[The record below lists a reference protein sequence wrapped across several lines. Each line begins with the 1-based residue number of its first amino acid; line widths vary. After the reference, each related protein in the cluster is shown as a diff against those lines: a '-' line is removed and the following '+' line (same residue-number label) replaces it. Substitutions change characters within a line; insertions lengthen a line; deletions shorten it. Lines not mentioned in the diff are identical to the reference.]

1 MTEDAPHHTQRM
13 RVQWHA
19 DEVSVQHPPGRRP
32 EPPQGKDGKVGAQQR
47 DRRRRSGRN
56 IRPHSILSSGRL
68 VRLRKEVTEADGEDG
83 YTKRGKDTTGL
94 PEEISRSAQNYTKLN
109 GTEITYSSH
118 RRGVYIRVRSPQMML
133 LNPRQNWPF
142 LRIGT
147 RTSCIS

>member
-1 MTEDAPHHTQRM
+1 MTEDGPHHAQRM

-19 DEVSVQHPPGRRP
+19 DEVSVHHPPGRRA
-32 EPPQGKDGKVGAQQR
+32 EPPQDIDGKVGAQQR

-56 IRPHSILSSGRL
+56 IRPYSILSSRRL
-68 VRLRKEVTEADGEDG
+68 IRLRKDVTEADGEDG

-94 PEEISRSAQNYTKLN
+94 PEERNKQNYTKLN
-109 GTEITYSSH
+109 GMAITYSSH
-118 RRGVYIRVRSPQMML
+118 RRGVYIRVRTPQMML

-147 RTSCIS
+147 RTSCVS